1 MARRSLCYNVPT
13 FIDGASCLW
22 SQPSM
27 FSYRRLFVA
36 AAAVLATAGSAA
48 GTKPDIEN
56 GKASFDAMCGV
67 CHSVMPG
74 AGGTPGPNLLG
85 IIGRKAAS
93 QADFPAYSS
102 ALKASKIKWSKK
114 TLDKFL
120 VNPSTY
126 VPGTSMPM
134 LIADKKMR
142 DDVVAYLATLKK

>member
-1 MARRSLCYNVPT
+1 MPA
-13 FIDGASCLW
+13 
-22 SQPSM
+22 
-27 FSYRRLFVA
+27 YRRFFIA
-36 AAAVLATAGSAA
+36 AAAVVVTTTCVAGP
-48 GTKPDIEN
+48 KPDIEN

-67 CHSVMPG
+67 CHSVVP
-74 AGGTPGPNLLG
+74 AAVGTPGPNLLG

-93 QADFPAYSS
+93 QADFPSYSS